1 MPIFSTSNLMNH
13 TIFLQSRAS
22 MKAPNESLATV
33 RCTKVVRNVNLEKL
47 RHNYL
52 FPEIEARE
60 LEHMKKYPDA
70 NIIRL
75 GIGDT
80 TQPIPDIITSNMAE
94 YARGLST
101 HKGYRGYGPEQGN
114 KDLRKAIAET
124 FYKGL
129 GVKDLEVF
137 VSDGAQCDI
146 SRLQLLLGSSV
157 SVAVQD
163 PNFPAYMDS
172 SVIIGQ
178 AGEFLAE
185 TLKYKNI
192 EYMTCGPHNNF
203 FPDLSTTSRTDI
215 IFFCSP
221 NNPTGHA
228 ASRDQLTQL
237 VNFARKNGS
246 IIVYDSAYAV
256 YVTDNSPKSIYEI
269 PGARECAIEISS
281 FSKIAGFTGVRLGWT
296 VVPDELYY
304 ANKVPVIHDFDRI
317 VCTCFNGASR
327 IAQAGGLACLSP
339 DGFKEMMSVVN
350 YYMENTKIL
359 VETFTSLG
367 LAVYG
372 GVNAPYVWVHFP
384 GSRSWDM
391 FSEILKKTHIITMPG
406 SGFGPGGEGC
416 IRVSAFGQ
424 REEILEASKRLR
436 SVLL

>member
-1 MPIFSTSNLMNH
+1 MSIFSNCNFTSRTILM
-13 TIFLQSRAS
+13 QSRAS
-22 MKAPNESLATV
+22 LKAPNESLACAATA

-52 FPEIEARE
+52 FPEIESRE

-80 TQPIPDIITSNMAE
+80 TEPIPDIITSNMAE
-94 YARGLST
+94 YALALST
-101 HKGYRGYGPEQGN
+101 RKGYKGYGAEQGN
-114 KDLRKAIAET
+114 KALRKAIAES
-124 FYKGL
+124 FYKDL
-129 GVKDLEVF
+129 GVKDAEVF
-137 VSDGAQCDI
+137 VSDGSQCDI

-178 AGEFLAE
+178 AGDFLDE

-192 EYMTCGPHNNF
+192 EYMTCDPQNNF

-228 ASRDQLTQL
+228 ASREQLTQL
-237 VNFARKNGS
+237 VEFALKNGS
-246 IIVYDSAYAV
+246 IIVYDSAYSV
-256 YVTDNSPKSIYEI
+256 YIKDESPKSIYEI

-296 VVPDELYY
+296 VVPDELLY
-304 ANKVPVIHDFDRI
+304 ANK
-317 VCTCFNGASR
+317 A
-327 IAQAGGLACLSP
+327 L
-339 DGFKEMMSVVN
+339 MSVVD
-350 YYMENTKIL
+350 YYMENAKIL
-359 VETFTSLG
+359 VDTFTSLG
-367 LAVYG
+367 LVVYG

-384 GSRSWDM
+384 GSKSWDT
-391 FSEILKKTHIITMPG
+391 FSEILNKTHIITMPG
-406 SGFGPGGEGC
+406 SGFGPGGEGY
-416 IRVSAFGQ
+416 IRVTAFGQ
-424 REEILEASKRLR
+424 RKDVLEACARLR
-436 SVLL
+436 SAFL